1 MKCIEC
7 LRMKV
12 QIREEYYSSHV
23 IATSKTLSKSFKW
36 KGKMKCNLQ
45 RRGVG
50 EEEASRNFK
59 KSKLMQT
66 DSSNVRVASSTWV
79 LEYLLSTSD
88 AMLSPGACPSYKRVL
103 SALGQQVWLPHAASS
118 GLALVAPFIERF
130 HSPGLCAAA
139 ESVVY
144 NLCELPKAR

>member
-1 MKCIEC
+1 MSQDESPNTC
-7 LRMKV
+7 
-12 QIREEYYSSHV
+12 EEYYSSHV
-23 IATSKTLSKSFKW
+23 IVTSKTLSKSFKW
-36 KGKMKCNLQ
+36 KVKMKCNLQ
-45 RRGVG
+45 SHGAGV
-50 EEEASRNFK
+50 EEASRNFK
-59 KSKLMQT
+59 KSKLILMQT
-66 DSSNVRVASSTWV
+66 DSSNVSVASSTWV

-88 AMLSPGACPSYKRVL
+88 VMLSPGACPSYKRVL

-118 GLALVAPFIERF
+118 GLALVAPFVECF

>member
-1 MKCIEC
+1 MSQDESPNTC
-7 LRMKV
+7 
-12 QIREEYYSSHV
+12 EEYYSSHV

-45 RRGVG
+45 RHGAG

-66 DSSNVRVASSTWV
+66 DSGNVRVASSTWV

-88 AMLSPGACPSYKRVL
+88 AMLSPRACPSYKRVL
-103 SALGQQVWLPHAASS
+103 SALGQQVWLPHTASS